1 MDDTEVEPLK
11 IAQILPEFCEGG
23 VERYVFWLS
32 NTLVAT
38 GNKVT
43 VITAGG
49 KLEGKLDPAVVLW
62 KLPVQRKNPITG
74 FVSALRIACRA
85 KHEDWDI
92 IHAHSRVPIWIAW
105 WASILCRKPWV
116 LTAHDRYRKNWAIF
130 PFAKSNGVICVSEA
144 VKDHLQ
150 GRLPLNTVVIRDG
163 VPPTEWRWQAAKGNV
178 GKMLFVGRLTR
189 RKGLDTVLRAL
200 SALKIR
206 SWTLDVVGDGPER
219 RDLEKL
225 TEDLGIASRVFFHG
239 FSECPEEWMAESDML
254 LFPSL
259 DEGLGLVLMQAIQV
273 GIPVLASDIEPVRE
287 IVGDRS
293 GLVTP
298 GDVEKWRKRIETIL
312 TGEGKPP
319 VYDPASV
326 PGLKEMTD
334 SVFRFLE
341 SVADP
346 SRTPRC

>member
-1 MDDTEVEPLK
+1 MDDPEVGPLR

-23 VERYVFWLS
+23 VERYVLWLS
-32 NTLVAT
+32 NALVAT

-62 KLPVQRKNPITG
+62 RLPVNLKNPITG
-74 FVSALRIACRA
+74 LVSALKIACRA
-85 KHEDWDI
+85 KNENWDI

-105 WASILCRKPWV
+105 WASILSHKPWV
-116 LTAHDRYRKNWAIF
+116 LTAHDRYRKNWVIF
-130 PFAKSNGVICVSEA
+130 PFSKSNGVICVSEA

-150 GRLPLNTVVIRDG
+150 GHLPRNTVVIRDG
-163 VPPTEWRWQAAKGNV
+163 IPATDWRWQGTKGNV
-178 GKMLFVGRLTR
+178 RKMLFVGRLTH

-200 SALKIR
+200 SATTINP
-206 SWTLDVVGDGPER
+206 WILDVVGDGPER
-219 RDLEKL
+219 KDLEVL
-225 TEDLGIASRVFFHG
+225 ADDLGIGSRVFFHG
-239 FSECPEEWMAESDML
+239 FTECPEEWMAGSDML

-287 IVGDRS
+287 LLGDQD

-298 GDVEKWRKRIETIL
+298 GDVGKWHQRIEEIIK
-312 TGEGKPP
+312 GEKNPP
-319 VYDPASV
+319 LFDIAAVPSVQNMTASV
-326 PGLKEMTD
+326 L
-334 SVFRFLE
+334 RFLHNLVE
-341 SVADP
+341 P
-346 SRTPRC
+346 